1 MIIKKKYTNV
11 KKVEEEKQSEKQ
23 PEKHIE
29 KQPEKQVKDDIVKVD
44 VAKITEEKEA
54 KEKIKEEKLN
64 EEDFEDL
71 DENLDDKNEEVPRK
85 RNIDDL
91 DLTLENLTFE
101 QRQER
106 RDGTRRRGY
115 RRTQDRNIISR
126 AQDEAVTIKEAA
138 KQEGYQEGIAK
149 AEKDIQEIREKLVD
163 FFNTKEVVFDR
174 FTTCIYDIA
183 VEMAKRIIK
192 KEIKDDK
199 ESTLTIIKGAL
210 EEVNKT
216 ENKIT
221 LKVMPQDVEIVRD
234 KIPEY
239 FKENYIEAKLS
250 VVPDNSIKEGGV
262 VVETSNG
269 IIDATIETQ
278 IAIMEKALTNKEDK

>member
-1 MIIKKKYTNV
+1 MIIKKKYTNI
-11 KKVEEEKQSEKQ
+11 KQVEEEKQSEKQ
-23 PEKHIE
+23 PDIQIE
-29 KQPEKQVKDDIVKVD
+29 KQPEKQVNDDIVKVD
-44 VAKITEEKEA
+44 IAKITEEKAA
-54 KEKIKEEKLN
+54 KEKVKEERQDSS
-64 EEDFEDL
+64 EFEDISDDFES
-71 DENLDDKNEEVPRK
+71 KIEETPRK
-85 RNIDDL
+85 RNIEDL

-138 KQEGYQEGIAK
+138 KQEGYQDGIAK

-163 FFNTKEVVFDR
+163 FFNTKEVVFDK

-192 KEIKDDK
+192 KEVNDDK
-199 ESTLTIIKGAL
+199 EATLTIIKGAL

>member
-11 KKVEEEKQSEKQ
+11 KKVEEEKQPEKQ
-23 PEKHIE
+23 PDKQIE
-29 KQPEKQVKDDIVKVD
+29 KQPDKQVKDDIVKVD
-44 VAKITEEKEA
+44 IAKITEEKAA
-54 KEKIKEEKLN
+54 KEKIKEDRQNL
-64 EEDFEDL
+64 EEVEDIEDVL
-71 DENLDDKNEEVPRK
+71 DEKKEETPRK
-85 RNIDDL
+85 RKIEDL
-91 DLTLENLTFE
+91 DLTLDNLTFE

-163 FFNTKEVVFDR
+163 FFNTKEVIFDK

-192 KEIKDDK
+192 KEVSDDK
-199 ESTLTIIKGAL
+199 EATLSIIKGAL

>member
-54 KEKIKEEKLN
+54 KEKIK

-163 FFNTKEVVFDR
+163 FFNTKEVIFDR